1 MRSGRRRW
9 GMATA
14 LFVPTAIA
22 MIVLAVL
29 QYRWSNQVSS
39 ATSIR
44 LADSLQM
51 SMTNWYL
58 NLLRDL
64 SDVRAALQIES
75 VTVGTHEL
83 DDQVRRFQEWRSSA
97 PYPDL
102 VSELYV
108 LPVGGGTL
116 PVLALHPARR
126 HFEPMPRP

>member
-1 MRSGRRRW
+1 MRVALRRW
-9 GMATA
+9 GLATG

-22 MIVLAVL
+22 MIILAVV

-64 SDVRAALQIES
+64 SDVRAALQVEA
-75 VTVGTHEL
+75 VTVGTREL
-83 DDQVRRFQEWRSSA
+83 DEQARRFQEWRSSA

-102 VSELYV
+102 VPGLYV
-108 LPVGGGTL
+108 LPVGSGTL
-116 PVLALHPARR
+116 PVLTLDPSMRR
-126 HFEPMPRP
+126 F

>member
-1 MRSGRRRW
+1 MRIALRRW
-9 GMATA
+9 GIVTA
-14 LFVPTAIA
+14 FFVPTAIA

-29 QYRWSNQVSS
+29 QYRWSNQVSG

-64 SDVRAALQIES
+64 SDVRTALQVDS
-75 VTVGTHEL
+75 VTVGTREL
-83 DDQVRRFQEWRSSA
+83 DEQARRFQEWRASA

-102 VSELYV
+102 VAGVYL
-108 LPVGGGTL
+108 LPGRSGTL
-116 PVLALHPARR
+116 PVLTLDP
-126 HFEPMPRP
+126 